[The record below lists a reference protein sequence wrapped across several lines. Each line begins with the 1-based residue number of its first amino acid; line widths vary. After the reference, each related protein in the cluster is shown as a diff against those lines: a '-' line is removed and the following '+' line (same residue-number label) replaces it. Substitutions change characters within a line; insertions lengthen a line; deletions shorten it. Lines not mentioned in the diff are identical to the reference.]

1 MPDNIQ
7 QKIEEL
13 REELHQHNYN
23 YYILDEPSIS
33 DFEFDAKL
41 KELQDL
47 ELAHPEFQDANSPSL
62 RVGGGITKNFPT
74 IQHQFRMYSLDNSYD
89 FDDLE
94 DWENRILKT
103 IENEEVE
110 FVAELKYDG
119 ASISI
124 LYENGEL
131 KQAVTRGDGFQG
143 DEITNNVRTI
153 SDVPLKLKGD
163 FPNRFFIRG
172 EIYLTKKNFE
182 KINKSREEEGLDLFM
197 NPRNTASGSLKMQDS
212 AEVRK
217 RSLSAVLYQYIA
229 EEFPAETHWELL
241 SKAKKWGFKVSEDQA
256 KLCKNLEEVKNFI
269 NYWDKERHNLPFEI
283 DGIVLK
289 VNSLNQQ
296 KQLGYTAKSPR
307 WAMAY
312 KFKAEK
318 VETELLSVSYQVGR
332 TGAITPVANL
342 KPVLLAGTTV
352 KRASLHNEDII
363 KKLDLHDGDF
373 VYVEKGGEIIPK
385 IVGVNLEKR
394 NYLSKEIKFIH
405 NCPECDKPL
414 YRNIGESQHFCK
426 NEDGCKPQI
435 IGKILH
441 FVSRKAMNIEGLGEG
456 TIDLLYYNK
465 KIKNYADLYSLKKNE
480 IIGLEKWL
488 DNENAGLKY
497 KDELQVDLTKA
508 IFALSKK
515 WGNLNLAESEKISR
529 EIFFLDDLT
538 NSEVLNRLMNLNV
551 LNNKFSKFLNELKK
565 AKSKVNTNYKCLQ
578 NNVSLNY
585 LLELK
590 FPQYY
595 KPETN
600 SLFNNSII
608 RTDELEYIDELLN
621 FNIIDK
627 DFENFVISISDR
639 SRVGI
644 KEKSAD
650 LIIESIEKS
659 KNVSF
664 EKVLFA
670 IGIRHVGET
679 VAKKL
684 AKHFHSI
691 DNLIIA
697 ELSEIANVN
706 DVGEKIAESILAFF
720 KKEKNKLIIDRLKN
734 IGLQFEIN
742 ENDKPISNIFHGKT
756 FLFTGSLE
764 NFTRENAQE
773 LVEKHGG
780 KNVSSVS
787 KNLDYLV
794 IGENAGSKL
803 KKAQDIKSIN
813 IITEDEFLKLL

>member
-1 MPDNIQ
+1 MPENIQ

-33 DFEFDAKL
+33 DFEFDLKL

-47 ELAHPEFQDANSPSL
+47 ELAHPEFYDANSPSL
-62 RVGGGITKNFPT
+62 RVGGGVTKNFPT
-74 IQHQFRMYSLDNSYD
+74 VQHQFRMYSLDNSYD
-89 FDDLE
+89 FNDLE

-103 IENEEVE
+103 VENEEVE

-394 NYLSKEIKFIH
+394 TLLQQPIEYIK
-405 NCPECDKPL
+405 NCPECGTELVKLEDQA
-414 YRNIGESQHFCK
+414 IHFCP
-426 NEDGCKPQI
+426 NETHCPPQVV
-435 IGKILH
+435 GKMIH
-441 FVSRKAMNIEGLGEG
+441 YVSRKALNIENLGSE
-456 TIDLLYYNK
+456 TIEQLYREKLIENV
-465 KIKNYADLYSLKKNE
+465 ADFYTLKKE
-480 IIGLEKWL
+480 QLLPLERM
-488 DNENAGLKY
+488 
-497 KDELQVDLTKA
+497 
-508 IFALSKK
+508 
-515 WGNLNLAESEKISR
+515 AE
-529 EIFFLDDLT
+529 
-538 NSEVLNRLMNLNV
+538 
-551 LNNKFSKFLNELKK
+551 
-565 AKSKVNTNYKCLQ
+565 KSAQ
-578 NNVSLNY
+578 
-585 LLELK
+585 
-590 FPQYY
+590 
-595 KPETN
+595 
-600 SLFNNSII
+600 
-608 RTDELEYIDELLN
+608 
-621 FNIIDK
+621 NIIDG
-627 DFENFVISISDR
+627 V
-639 SRVGI
+639 
-644 KEKSAD
+644 
-650 LIIESIEKS
+650 EKS
-659 KNVSF
+659 KQIPF
-664 EKVLFA
+664 EKVLYG
-670 IGIRHVGET
+670 IGIKHVGET
-679 VAKKL
+679 IAKKL
-684 AKHFHSI
+684 VKNFNTI
-691 DNLIIA
+691 E
-697 ELSEIANVN
+697 ELKNASVEELCQVEDI
-706 DVGEKIAESILAFF
+706 GEKIAISITEFF
-720 KKEKNKLIIDRLKN
+720 KNPENLLMIERLKTYGVQLKKGEN
-734 IGLQFEIN
+734 TN
-742 ENDKPISNIFHGKT
+742 EVLSNALEGKT
-756 FLFTGSLE
+756 FLFTGKLSL
-764 NFTRENAQE
+764 FTREQAE
-773 LVEKHGG
+773 EMVEKHGG
-780 KNVSSVS
+780 KNISAVS
-787 KNLDYLV
+787 KNLNYLV
-794 IGENAGSKL
+794 VGEKAGSKL
-803 KKAQDIKSIN
+803 KKAQEIGTIE
-813 IITEDEFLKLL
+813 ILDEQQFLDLIES

>member
-1 MPDNIQ
+1 MPENIQ
-7 QKIEEL
+7 EKIEEL

-23 YYILDEPSIS
+23 YYILDEPTIS
-33 DFEFDAKL
+33 DFEFDLKL

-47 ELAHPEFQDANSPSL
+47 ELAHPEFYDANSPSL

-74 IQHQFRMYSLDNSYD
+74 TPHQFRMYSLDNSYD
-89 FDDLE
+89 FNDLE

-131 KQAVTRGDGFQG
+131 KEAITRGDGFQG

-153 SDVPLKLKGD
+153 SDIPLKLKGD

-229 EEFPAETHWELL
+229 EEFPAENHWELL

-256 KLCKNLEEVKNFI
+256 KLCKSLDDVKNFI

-342 KPVLLAGTTV
+342 KPILLAGTTV

-394 NYLSKEIKFIH
+394 TLLQQPIEYIK
-405 NCPECDKPL
+405 NCPECGTELVKIEDQA
-414 YRNIGESQHFCK
+414 IHFCP
-426 NEDGCKPQI
+426 NETHCPPQVV
-435 IGKILH
+435 GKMIH
-441 FVSRKAMNIEGLGEG
+441 YVSRKALNIENLGSE
-456 TIDLLYYNK
+456 TIEQLYREKLIENC
-465 KIKNYADLYSLKKNE
+465 ADFYT
-480 IIGLEKWL
+480 
-488 DNENAGLKY
+488 
-497 KDELQVDLTKA
+497 LTKDQ
-508 IFALSKK
+508 L
-515 WGNLNLAESEKISR
+515 LPLERMAE
-529 EIFFLDDLT
+529 
-538 NSEVLNRLMNLNV
+538 
-551 LNNKFSKFLNELKK
+551 
-565 AKSKVNTNYKCLQ
+565 KSAQ
-578 NNVSLNY
+578 
-585 LLELK
+585 
-590 FPQYY
+590 
-595 KPETN
+595 
-600 SLFNNSII
+600 
-608 RTDELEYIDELLN
+608 
-621 FNIIDK
+621 NIIDG
-627 DFENFVISISDR
+627 V
-639 SRVGI
+639 
-644 KEKSAD
+644 
-650 LIIESIEKS
+650 EKS
-659 KNVSF
+659 KQIPF
-664 EKVLFA
+664 EKVLYG
-670 IGIRHVGET
+670 IGIKHVGET

-684 AKHFHSI
+684 VKNFSTI
-691 DNLIIA
+691 E
-697 ELSEIANVN
+697 ELKNASVKELCQVEDI
-706 DVGEKIAESILAFF
+706 GEKIAISITEFF
-720 KKEKNKLIIDRLKN
+720 KNPENLEMINRLKSYGVQLEKGEN
-734 IGLQFEIN
+734 TN
-742 ENDKPISNIFHGKT
+742 EVLSNVLENKT
-756 FLFTGSLE
+756 FLFTGKLSL
-764 NFTRENAQE
+764 FTREQAE
-773 LVEKHGG
+773 EMVEKHGG
-780 KNVSSVS
+780 KNISAVS
-787 KNLDYLV
+787 KNLNYLV
-794 IGENAGSKL
+794 VGEKAGSKL
-803 KKAQDIKSIN
+803 KKAQDIGTIE
-813 IITEDEFLKLL
+813 ILDEQQFLNLIENE

>member
-1 MPDNIQ
+1 MPENIQ

-33 DFEFDAKL
+33 DFEFDLKL

-47 ELAHPEFQDANSPSL
+47 ELAHPEFYDANSPSL
-62 RVGGGITKNFPT
+62 RVGGGVTKNFPT
-74 IQHQFRMYSLDNSYD
+74 VQHQFRMYSLDNSYD
-89 FDDLE
+89 FNDLE

-103 IENEEVE
+103 VENEEVE

-124 LYENGEL
+124 LFENGEL

-394 NYLSKEIKFIH
+394 TLLQQPIAYIK
-405 NCPECDKPL
+405 NCPECRTVLVKLEDQA
-414 YRNIGESQHFCK
+414 IHFCP
-426 NEDGCKPQI
+426 NETHCPPQVV
-435 IGKILH
+435 GKMIH
-441 FVSRKAMNIEGLGEG
+441 YVSRKALNIENLGSE
-456 TIDLLYYNK
+456 TIEQLYREKLIENV
-465 KIKNYADLYSLKKNE
+465 ADFYTLKKE
-480 IIGLEKWL
+480 QLLPLERM
-488 DNENAGLKY
+488 
-497 KDELQVDLTKA
+497 
-508 IFALSKK
+508 
-515 WGNLNLAESEKISR
+515 AE
-529 EIFFLDDLT
+529 
-538 NSEVLNRLMNLNV
+538 
-551 LNNKFSKFLNELKK
+551 
-565 AKSKVNTNYKCLQ
+565 KSAQ
-578 NNVSLNY
+578 
-585 LLELK
+585 
-590 FPQYY
+590 
-595 KPETN
+595 
-600 SLFNNSII
+600 
-608 RTDELEYIDELLN
+608 
-621 FNIIDK
+621 NIIDG
-627 DFENFVISISDR
+627 V
-639 SRVGI
+639 
-644 KEKSAD
+644 
-650 LIIESIEKS
+650 EKS
-659 KNVSF
+659 KQIPF
-664 EKVLFA
+664 EKVLYG
-670 IGIRHVGET
+670 IGIKHVGET

-684 AKHFHSI
+684 VKNFNTIEDLKNASVE
-691 DNLIIA
+691 
-697 ELSEIANVN
+697 ELCQVEDI
-706 DVGEKIAESILAFF
+706 GEKIAISITEFF
-720 KKEKNKLIIDRLKN
+720 KNPENLLMIERLKN
-734 IGLQFEIN
+734 YGVQLEKGENTN
-742 ENDKPISNIFHGKT
+742 EVLSNALEGKT
-756 FLFTGSLE
+756 FLFTGKISL
-764 NFTRENAQE
+764 FTREQAE
-773 LVEKHGG
+773 EMVEKHGG
-780 KNVSSVS
+780 KNISAVS
-787 KNLDYLV
+787 KNLNYLV
-794 IGENAGSKL
+794 VGEKAGSKL
-803 KKAQDIKSIN
+803 KKAQDIGTIE
-813 IITEDEFLKLL
+813 ILDEQQFLDLIEN

>member
-1 MPDNIQ
+1 MPENIQ

-33 DFEFDAKL
+33 DFEFDLKL

-47 ELAHPEFQDANSPSL
+47 ELAHPEFYDANSPSL
-62 RVGGGITKNFPT
+62 RVGGGVTKNFPT
-74 IQHQFRMYSLDNSYD
+74 VQHQFRMYSLDNSYD
-89 FDDLE
+89 FNDLE

-103 IENEEVE
+103 VENEEVE

-124 LYENGEL
+124 LFENGEL

-394 NYLSKEIKFIH
+394 TLLQQPIEYIK
-405 NCPECDKPL
+405 NCPECGTELVKLEDQA
-414 YRNIGESQHFCK
+414 IHFCP
-426 NEDGCKPQI
+426 NETHCPPQVV
-435 IGKILH
+435 GKMIH
-441 FVSRKAMNIEGLGEG
+441 YVSRKALNIENLGSE
-456 TIDLLYYNK
+456 TIEQLYREKLIENV
-465 KIKNYADLYSLKKNE
+465 ADFYTLKKE
-480 IIGLEKWL
+480 QLLPLERM
-488 DNENAGLKY
+488 
-497 KDELQVDLTKA
+497 
-508 IFALSKK
+508 
-515 WGNLNLAESEKISR
+515 AE
-529 EIFFLDDLT
+529 
-538 NSEVLNRLMNLNV
+538 
-551 LNNKFSKFLNELKK
+551 
-565 AKSKVNTNYKCLQ
+565 KSAQ
-578 NNVSLNY
+578 
-585 LLELK
+585 
-590 FPQYY
+590 
-595 KPETN
+595 
-600 SLFNNSII
+600 
-608 RTDELEYIDELLN
+608 
-621 FNIIDK
+621 NIIDG
-627 DFENFVISISDR
+627 V
-639 SRVGI
+639 
-644 KEKSAD
+644 
-650 LIIESIEKS
+650 EKS
-659 KNVSF
+659 KQIPF
-664 EKVLFA
+664 EKVLYG
-670 IGIRHVGET
+670 IGIKHVGET
-679 VAKKL
+679 IAKKL
-684 AKHFHSI
+684 VKNFNTI
-691 DNLIIA
+691 E
-697 ELSEIANVN
+697 ELKNASVEELCQVEDI
-706 DVGEKIAESILAFF
+706 GEKIAISITEFF
-720 KKEKNKLIIDRLKN
+720 KNPENLLMIERLKTYGVQLEKGEN
-734 IGLQFEIN
+734 TN
-742 ENDKPISNIFHGKT
+742 EVLSNALEGKT
-756 FLFTGSLE
+756 FLFTGKLSL
-764 NFTRENAQE
+764 FTREQAE
-773 LVEKHGG
+773 EMVEKHGG
-780 KNVSSVS
+780 KNISAVS
-787 KNLDYLV
+787 KNLNYLV
-794 IGENAGSKL
+794 VGEKAGSKL
-803 KKAQDIKSIN
+803 KKAQEIGTIE
-813 IITEDEFLKLL
+813 ILDEQQFLDLIEN

>member
-1 MPDNIQ
+1 MPENIQ

-33 DFEFDAKL
+33 DFEFDLKL

-47 ELAHPEFQDANSPSL
+47 ELAHPEFYDANSPSL
-62 RVGGGITKNFPT
+62 RVGGGVTKNFPT
-74 IQHQFRMYSLDNSYD
+74 VQHQFRMYSLDNSYD
-89 FDDLE
+89 FNDLE

-103 IENEEVE
+103 VENEEVE

-124 LYENGEL
+124 LFENGEL

-394 NYLSKEIKFIH
+394 TLLQQPIEYIK
-405 NCPECDKPL
+405 NCPECGTELVKLEDQA
-414 YRNIGESQHFCK
+414 IHFCP
-426 NEDGCKPQI
+426 NETHCPPQVV
-435 IGKILH
+435 GKMIH
-441 FVSRKAMNIEGLGEG
+441 YVSRKALNIENLGSE
-456 TIDLLYYNK
+456 TIEQLYREKLIENV
-465 KIKNYADLYSLKKNE
+465 ADFYTLKKE
-480 IIGLEKWL
+480 QLLPLERM
-488 DNENAGLKY
+488 
-497 KDELQVDLTKA
+497 
-508 IFALSKK
+508 
-515 WGNLNLAESEKISR
+515 AE
-529 EIFFLDDLT
+529 
-538 NSEVLNRLMNLNV
+538 
-551 LNNKFSKFLNELKK
+551 
-565 AKSKVNTNYKCLQ
+565 KSAQ
-578 NNVSLNY
+578 
-585 LLELK
+585 
-590 FPQYY
+590 
-595 KPETN
+595 
-600 SLFNNSII
+600 
-608 RTDELEYIDELLN
+608 
-621 FNIIDK
+621 NIIDG
-627 DFENFVISISDR
+627 V
-639 SRVGI
+639 
-644 KEKSAD
+644 
-650 LIIESIEKS
+650 EKS
-659 KNVSF
+659 KQIPF
-664 EKVLFA
+664 EKVLYG
-670 IGIRHVGET
+670 IGIKHVGET

-684 AKHFHSI
+684 VKNFNTIEDLKNASVE
-691 DNLIIA
+691 
-697 ELSEIANVN
+697 ELCQVEDI
-706 DVGEKIAESILAFF
+706 GEKIAISITEFF
-720 KKEKNKLIIDRLKN
+720 KNPENLLMIERLKTYGVQLKKGEN
-734 IGLQFEIN
+734 TN
-742 ENDKPISNIFHGKT
+742 EVLSNALEGKT
-756 FLFTGSLE
+756 FLFTGKLSL
-764 NFTRENAQE
+764 FTREQAE
-773 LVEKHGG
+773 EMVEKHGG
-780 KNVSSVS
+780 KNISAVS
-787 KNLDYLV
+787 KNLNYLV
-794 IGENAGSKL
+794 VGEKAGSKL
-803 KKAQDIKSIN
+803 KKAQEIGTIEILDEQQFLDLIN
-813 IITEDEFLKLL
+813 DD

>member
-1 MPDNIQ
+1 MPENIQ

-33 DFEFDAKL
+33 DFEFDLKL

-47 ELAHPEFQDANSPSL
+47 ELAHPEFYDANSPSL
-62 RVGGGITKNFPT
+62 RVGGGVTKNFPT
-74 IQHQFRMYSLDNSYD
+74 VQHQFRMYSLDNSYD
-89 FDDLE
+89 FNDLE

-103 IENEEVE
+103 VENEEVE

-124 LYENGEL
+124 LFENGEL

-229 EEFPAETHWELL
+229 DEFPAETHWELL

-269 NYWDKERHNLPFEI
+269 NYWDKERHHLPFEI

-394 NYLSKEIKFIH
+394 TLLQQPIEYIK
-405 NCPECDKPL
+405 NCPECGTELVKLEDQA
-414 YRNIGESQHFCK
+414 IHFCP
-426 NEDGCKPQI
+426 NETHCPPQVV
-435 IGKILH
+435 GKMIH
-441 FVSRKAMNIEGLGEG
+441 YVSRKALNIENLGSE
-456 TIDLLYYNK
+456 TIEQLYREKLIENV
-465 KIKNYADLYSLKKNE
+465 ADFYTLKKE
-480 IIGLEKWL
+480 QLLPLERM
-488 DNENAGLKY
+488 
-497 KDELQVDLTKA
+497 
-508 IFALSKK
+508 
-515 WGNLNLAESEKISR
+515 AE
-529 EIFFLDDLT
+529 
-538 NSEVLNRLMNLNV
+538 
-551 LNNKFSKFLNELKK
+551 
-565 AKSKVNTNYKCLQ
+565 KSAQ
-578 NNVSLNY
+578 
-585 LLELK
+585 
-590 FPQYY
+590 
-595 KPETN
+595 
-600 SLFNNSII
+600 
-608 RTDELEYIDELLN
+608 
-621 FNIIDK
+621 NIIDG
-627 DFENFVISISDR
+627 V
-639 SRVGI
+639 
-644 KEKSAD
+644 
-650 LIIESIEKS
+650 EKS
-659 KNVSF
+659 KQIPF
-664 EKVLFA
+664 EKVLYG
-670 IGIRHVGET
+670 IGIKHVGET
-679 VAKKL
+679 IAKKL
-684 AKHFHSI
+684 VKNFNTI
-691 DNLIIA
+691 E
-697 ELSEIANVN
+697 ELKNASVEELCQVEDI
-706 DVGEKIAESILAFF
+706 GEKIAISITEFF
-720 KKEKNKLIIDRLKN
+720 KNPENLLMIERLKN
-734 IGLQFEIN
+734 YGVQLEKGENTN
-742 ENDKPISNIFHGKT
+742 EVLSNALEGKT
-756 FLFTGSLE
+756 FLFTGKLSL
-764 NFTRENAQE
+764 FTREQAE
-773 LVEKHGG
+773 EMVEKHGG
-780 KNVSSVS
+780 KNISAVS
-787 KNLDYLV
+787 KNLNYLV
-794 IGENAGSKL
+794 VGEKAGSKL
-803 KKAQDIKSIN
+803 KKAQEIGTIEILDEQQFLDLIN
-813 IITEDEFLKLL
+813 DD